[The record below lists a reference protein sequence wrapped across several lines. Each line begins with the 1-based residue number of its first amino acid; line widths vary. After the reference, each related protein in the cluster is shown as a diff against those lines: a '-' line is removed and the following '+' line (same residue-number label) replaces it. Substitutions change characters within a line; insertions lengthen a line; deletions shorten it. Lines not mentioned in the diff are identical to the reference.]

1 MRTPLQRT
9 EMRRS
14 VSEQA
19 ALIGVASGD
28 GRLLALEGA
37 GLTQVVEMQCFL
49 GVRDLAAGQALG
61 VEAGQPDGRPSSARR
76 RGRGTGSAAAGSSGI
91 GSGKGVALM
100 GVGGSYV
107 AGGDAELAKIAGS

>member
-1 MRTPLQRT
+1 
-9 EMRRS
+9 MRRS

-19 ALIGVASGD
+19 ALICVASGD

-61 VEAGQPDGRPSSARR
+61 VDPRQTHCRATLTLRRLRLPGQVWPCRFERSILRR
-76 RGRGTGSAAAGSSGI
+76 SFGSWI
-91 GSGKGVALM
+91 
-100 GVGGSYV
+100 
-107 AGGDAELAKIAGS
+107 